1 MARRNRSKDTRK
13 HTNKI
18 LRVTNKFVFNTYY
31 FYHCNMIKE
40 MSNTEIIREIAGR
53 IKQYRLNLR
62 MTQAQLAKKT
72 GISLPTI
79 QKFESGASSNITF
92 VNLLSILRY
101 TGLIDNVWLLVPEQ
115 PESPYAIKTIKRV
128 RDATRR

>member
-1 MARRNRSKDTRK
+1 
-13 HTNKI
+13 
-18 LRVTNKFVFNTYY
+18 
-31 FYHCNMIKE
+31 